1 MKLGN
6 RILTGIGCV
15 VLLLISWVVAIN
27 APSNAE
33 KQLELIEQATE
44 LMNDDIYILAVP
56 LLEEAAGY
64 NAEHRLDAEAFLKEA
79 YLQLITQQGYQRK
92 YTSLL
97 ETQMNRE
104 DATPEIFIE
113 AANFYL
119 GRSKITD
126 ALTVLKSGI
135 AKTGSEE
142 LVLLYENN
150 RYSYQLGR
158 SVYEDVTAIYDTT
171 IAVQIDGLWG
181 LAQSDGT
188 LMIPCEYEKISTY
201 NVDRAIVKKD
211 TEIYAVDSS
220 GNRLALLKENATDFG
235 NYANDR
241 VPLLIDGEWKR
252 ATGEFAIGSAS
263 FEQIGTYSSGYI
275 AAKMNSK
282 WGVIDINSNWLLPA
296 EYDELIM
303 DELGRAYAKGAVF
316 ARKGGAV
323 YLFVDGVQL
332 GDSFEDAHPFGKEGY
347 AAVKKNGKW
356 GYIDTSGNVQI
367 PYQFEDALSFGQHL
381 AAVKVGDLWGYISL
395 SEELVIEAGYL
406 DAKSFANGS
415 APVLTERGW
424 QFITLLEYKK
434 GASL

>member
-6 RILTGIGCV
+6 RILIGIGCV
-15 VLLLISWVVAIN
+15 VLLLVSWIVVIN
-27 APSNAE
+27 APSNTE
-33 KQLELIEQATE
+33 KQLKLIEQAAE
-44 LMNDDIYILAVP
+44 LMHDEIYIRAVP

-64 NAEHRLDAEAFLKEA
+64 SAEHTLEAESLLKEA

-92 YTSLL
+92 YTTLL
-97 ETQMNRE
+97 ETQMGRE
-104 DATPEIFIE
+104 DTSPEIFIE

-126 ALTVLKSGI
+126 ALTVLKNGI
-135 AKTGSEE
+135 VKTDNEE
-142 LVLLYENN
+142 LMQLYENN

-158 SVYEDVTAIYDTT
+158 SVYEDVTAIYGTT

-188 LMIPCEYEKISTY
+188 LIISCEYEKISTY
-201 NVDRAIVKKD
+201 NIGRAIVKKGS
-211 TEIYAVDSS
+211 EIYAVDSS
-220 GNRLALLKENATDFG
+220 GNRLALLKENAADFG

-252 ATGEFAIGSAS
+252 ATGEFVVGSAS
-263 FEQIGTYSSGYI
+263 FEQMGTYSDGYI
-275 AAKMNSK
+275 AAKMNGK

-296 EYDELIM
+296 EYDEIIM
-303 DELGRAYAKGAVF
+303 DELSRVYAQGAVF

-332 GDSFEDAHPFGKEGY
+332 GDSYEDAHPFGNEGY
-347 AAVKKNGKW
+347 AAVKKDGKW
-356 GYIDTSGNVQI
+356 GYIDTSGSVQI

-381 AAVKVGDLWGYISL
+381 AAIKIGDFWGYISL
-395 SEELVIEAGYL
+395 SGELVIEAGYL
-406 DAKSFANGS
+406 DVKSFANGS